1 MVEARQAAADMKEP
15 EPTYY
20 MLFLGAVKWVVE
32 QMLSN
37 EERVVRKPGSNAVV
51 K

>member
-1 MVEARQAAADMKEP
+1 VVDARHAAAEMKEP

-20 MLFLGAVKWVVE
+20 MLFLGAIKWVVE
-32 QMLSN
+32 QMLTN
-37 EERVVRKPGSNAVV
+37 EERVVRKPGSKAAV

>member
-1 MVEARQAAADMKEP
+1 VVTARQAAAEMKEP

-32 QMLSN
+32 QMLTN
-37 EERVVRKPGSNAVV
+37 EERVVRKPGSKAVV